1 MLDLEKLAE
10 ITIYRPKWQFFYR
23 FWAKMAKTRFFR
35 QNPKMS
41 LVQMYT
47 HEGATLC
54 KKVEKSSERILKSR
68 SDERE

>member
-10 ITIYRPKWQFFYR
+10 ITIFGPKWPFFYR

-41 LVQMYT
+41 LSYT

-54 KKVEKSSERILKSR
+54 NKVEKSSERILKSR
-68 SDERE
+68 SDEQE